1 VSRRRFEH
9 TIVLALAIELSM
21 VIGFTAFIV
30 APRWRLQPFTPTVDL
45 GVSFVP
51 SDWSPDGGALL
62 TATPGRFK
70 ILGWDGS
77 VFQGPDPGWSPVW
90 IDARHIAILERK
102 FGDSSVHLVRM
113 EIAGGD
119 RRTLGPALAQG
130 RLIGDGRGH
139 LAYQS
144 EDAPLMTTVLDPHDG
159 HTVADLAGYRMS
171 SWTRDGALL
180 LTRPEPYLE
189 RYYPYGGSLF
199 LWRPGEKPRALG
211 PDIADAG
218 SVAPMSPTGEELA
231 CICTVKPFPEPTPNG
246 PERAIYRVPID
257 GSRPVYLAPWPRH
270 GGASPEI
277 AWIDDTTLA
286 VISDEGLM
294 HVSTAGGS
302 KAVSGLGSSDLGFRT
317 AFGRVFELQGSTV
330 AVLEDLVGGVEST
343 LVVVDHEDRVRMR
356 TRFVGW
362 LPDVSIDHVHERG
375 VVSSEQIRDG
385 APSMLDLSIL
395 EFR

>member
-21 VIGFTAFIV
+21 VIGFTSFIV

-90 IDARHIAILERK
+90 IDARHIAILEKK
-102 FGDSSVHLVRM
+102 FGSSTVNLVRM

-119 RRTLGPALAQG
+119 RRTLGPRLAQG
-130 RLIGDGRGH
+130 RLIGDGHGH

-144 EDAPLMTTVLDPHDG
+144 EDGPLMTTVLDPQDG
-159 HTVADLAGYRMS
+159 RTVADLPGYRVS
-171 SWTRDGALL
+171 SWTVDGALL

-211 PDIADAG
+211 PDVADAG

-231 CICTVKPFPEPTPNG
+231 CICAVKPFPDPTPNG

-257 GSRPVYLAPWPRH
+257 GSPPVYLAPWPRH

-286 VISDEGLM
+286 VIGDEGFTR
-294 HVSTAGGS
+294 VSTAGGS
-302 KAVSGLGSSDLGFRT
+302 KVVSGLTSSDLGFRT
-317 AFGRVFELQGSTV
+317 AFGRVFELRGSTI
-330 AVLEDLVGGVEST
+330 AVLQDLVGGVEST
-343 LVVVDHEDRVRMR
+343 LVVVDHDDRVRMR
-356 TRFVGW
+356 TRFFGS
-362 LPDVSIDHVHERG
+362 LPDVSVDHVHERG
-375 VVSSEQIRDG
+375 VVSSEQIRAG
-385 APSMLDLSIL
+385 EPSLLDLSVL

>member
-9 TIVLALAIELSM
+9 TIVLGIAIELSM
-21 VIGFTAFIV
+21 VIGFTAFIG
-30 APRWRLQPFTPTVDL
+30 APRWRLQAFTPTVDL

-102 FGDSSVHLVRM
+102 FGSSVVHLVRM

-119 RRTLGPALAQG
+119 RRTLSGPLAPG
-130 RLIGDGRGH
+130 RLVGDGRGH

-144 EDAPLMTTVLDPHDG
+144 DDGPLTTTVLDPQDG
-159 HTVADLAGYRMS
+159 HTVADLDGYRMS
-171 SWTRDGALL
+171 SWTVDGALL
-180 LTRPEPYLE
+180 LTRPEPRVE
-189 RYYPYGGSLF
+189 RYYPNGGPMF
-199 LWRPGEKPRALG
+199 LWRPGEQPRALG
-211 PDIADAG
+211 AELANAG
-218 SVAPMSPTGEELA
+218 TVAPMSPTGDELA
-231 CICTVKPFPEPTPNG
+231 CICVVKPFPEPTPNG

-257 GSRPVYLAPWPRH
+257 GSPPVYLVPWPRH

-277 AWIDDTTLA
+277 AWIDATTLA
-286 VISDEGLM
+286 VIADDGLT
-294 HVSTAGGS
+294 HISTAGGS
-302 KAVSGLGSSDLGFRT
+302 KVVSGLSASDLGFRT
-317 AFGRVFELQGSTV
+317 AFGRVFELRGSTV
-330 AVLEDLVGGVEST
+330 AVLQDLVGGVEST
-343 LVVVDHEDRVRMR
+343 LVVVDREDRIRMR
-356 TRFVGW
+356 TRFFGW
-362 LPDVSIDHVHERG
+362 LPDVSVDHVHDRG

-385 APSMLDLSIL
+385 EPSLLDLTVV